1 MVKNKQFL
9 LWTIL
14 ATIWLSGCSIIN
26 PTPSPAIDVYT
37 LSQLMETSTAPTRMK
52 DAKAMILELSPI
64 RSPQGLLGTGIVYRD
79 MDYGFNSYA
88 YSRWSDNPSKLLSS
102 YLQQSLDQ
110 SPLIS
115 AVVQVGTRANADLV
129 LESTL
134 VDFSHHLQ
142 ADETKTTG
150 VVSVIF
156 YLIDPTD
163 KKLIASKQFTKEV
176 IADQSNAKQATM
188 AINKASKLMVNDLQM
203 WLEQAIRNLPEK

>member
-1 MVKNKQFL
+1 VVKNKQFL

>member
-1 MVKNKQFL
+1 VKNKQFL

>member
-1 MVKNKQFL
+1 MKNKQFL

>member
-52 DAKAMILELSPI
+52 DAKAMILEFSPI